1 VARYNIELRNVTH
14 VQETLVVEAEDLTAL
29 RHQVALFVGDL
40 LKEHAAQVWQDQD
53 WQIEATDEEGLIL
66 FTMSVFAS
74 DTAATMPR
82 RHR

>member
-1 VARYNIELRNVTH
+1 VEL
-14 VQETLVVEAEDLTAL
+14 EDLAAL

-40 LKEHAAQVWQDQD
+40 LKEHAQEIWQDQD
-53 WQIEATDEEGLIL
+53 WHVEATDADGLIL